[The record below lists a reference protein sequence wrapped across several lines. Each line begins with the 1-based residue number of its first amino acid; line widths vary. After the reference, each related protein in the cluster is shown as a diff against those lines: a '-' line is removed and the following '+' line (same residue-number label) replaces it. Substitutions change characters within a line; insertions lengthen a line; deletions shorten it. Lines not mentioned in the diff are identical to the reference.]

1 MAVVDNETRAKQA
14 IFRRDLAEINKIE
27 IMDEDME
34 PEVKSKILGGAT
46 VPLFLIKVSKSYYQR
61 VEQYTKQFMGRVT
74 QERRMSRGENKK
86 EGEGDLMNLQGGGKR
101 FLQ

>member
-1 MAVVDNETRAKQA
+1 MENRAKQA

-27 IMDEDME
+27 IMDEEME
-34 PEVKSKILGGAT
+34 PEVKSKILGGT

-74 QERRMSRGENKK
+74 QE
-86 EGEGDLMNLQGGGKR
+86 
-101 FLQ
+101 